1 MKSLLRKIKQIVTF
15 SKLVL
20 TDDSGDVTVTTAD
33 GLGATDKRVIAWKPY
48 GLMHNPPIDSLGL
61 RFQQLGQSSNSIAI
75 YDSPATRPIKNLLP
89 GEVGLGN
96 HLSGSYVHFKANGD
110 IDIVCLNEFILTSTA
125 NVTITAPSTDFVGS
139 QTTTG
144 TNVTTGTVT
153 ASDFIAGVL
162 TFLTH
167 KHPESGGGTTGTPV

>member
-1 MKSLLRKIKQIVTF
+1 MKKLLRKIKQIITF
-15 SKLVL
+15 SRLVF

-33 GLGATDKRVIAWKPY
+33 GLGATDKRVVAWKPY
-48 GLMHNPPIDSLGL
+48 GLMHNPPIGSLGL

-75 YDSPATRPIKNLLP
+75 YDSPATRPIKSMAE
-89 GEVGLGN
+89 GEMGIGN
-96 HLSGSYVHFKANGD
+96 HLSGSYAHFKANGD
-110 IDIVCLNEFILTSTA
+110 IDIVCLNEFILTSAA
-125 NVTITAPSTDFVGS
+125 NITITAPSTDFVGN

-153 ASDFIAGVL
+153 AADFIAGVL

-167 KHPESGGGTTGTPV
+167 KHTDSVGGVTSTPI